1 MNSSKVKAALVSTL
15 MGGMIV
21 WTGCRTGEDMSTAFA
36 PFNATVPT
44 HGPSYLQ
51 TPAEPSLPNFTDRDV
66 DVNSIS
72 PDAMI
77 DYANVQYLPIS
88 LEDCINRA
96 LAESEV
102 FRDLGGSIVSQPSVV
117 GTSLDPAVQFSD
129 PVSGEAAAL
138 SAFDANL
145 RSGLFFENNDRPFNN
160 RFSGDANGL
169 LKQDLAEYNVE
180 INKVAATGTS
190 FTSRSTI
197 NYDANNQQQNRF
209 NSSYEAILD
218 TGFRH
223 PLLQGS
229 GSLFNRIAGPSQ
241 TPGIYN
247 GILIA
252 RTNTEI
258 SQADFEE
265 QAREF
270 VSNVENAY
278 WDLYYAYRELN
289 AQTDARDAAYAVF
302 KNTETNAES
311 ERASGLEKA
320 SAEEQYL
327 RFEHA
332 IIESLEGRP
341 IEGTQSNSGTTG
353 GTFRRTI
360 GVRVAERRL
369 RYLLGMA
376 ITDGALLQP
385 ADKPIKAPLV
395 FDWDESVHF
404 AIVKRP
410 ETRRQRWVVKQRE
423 LELTASRNFLM
434 PRLDLVGNY
443 RFRGLGKDLTGGGES
458 LGDDIANGSEDSGAF
473 SDLASGNFQEVALG
487 AELTMPVGFRRAHA
501 AVRNAEL
508 RVQRERVIMREQER
522 RITLDLSNAVAEARR
537 AHSAM
542 LLAERRFN
550 AAIEYR
556 AQAAER
562 IESGRSQFDVLLE
575 AQRRILEAQLQF
587 INAEVEYS
595 IAIKNVHFE
604 RGTFLEYHGIALAE
618 SESSDG
624 AYVDFRRRLSERN
637 KILDY
642 VIRDTAI
649 AKKPL
654 ARSIS
659 ATASGTN
666 EYSSPITCQQN
677 ACVCDNVNC
686 PYRETIV
693 EQSSDTSQFTTYE
706 PPAELESVVS
716 EIPAEKI
723 EEVEDSTGG
732 FKPLVPADSSQPEP
746 TIPPAPKAVT
756 PTSDTSAASEPFD
769 PWEVESRILEKKPE
783 IKNPSSSV
791 AEGRIY
797 DNTGG
802 APVDSGFFVKRDDE
816 YKILTDVD
824 AYTAKRNQLNSDL
837 PKTNFDNTS
846 RRIW

>member
-1 MNSSKVKAALVSTL
+1 MKASKVKAAIVSTL

-21 WTGCRTGEDMSTAFA
+21 WTGCRTGEDMTTAFA
-36 PFNATVPT
+36 PFNATLPT
-44 HGPSYLQ
+44 HGPSYLE
-51 TPAEPSLPNFTDRDV
+51 TPAEPSLPIFNDRDV
-66 DVNSIS
+66 DISSIS

-88 LEDCINRA
+88 LDECISRA

-102 FRDLGGSIVSQPSVV
+102 FRDLGGSIVAQPAVV
-117 GTSLDPAVQFSD
+117 GTSLDPAIQFSD
-129 PVSGEAAAL
+129 PSSGEAAAL

-160 RFSGDANGL
+160 LFTGDGTGI

-180 INKVAATGTS
+180 INKISATGTS

-197 NYDANNQQQNRF
+197 NYDANSQAMNRF
-209 NSSYEAILD
+209 GSSYEAIID

-241 TPGIYN
+241 TPGNYN

-270 VSNVENAY
+270 VSNVENSY

-311 ERASGLEKA
+311 ERISGLEKA

-327 RFEHA
+327 RFEHS
-332 IIESLEGRP
+332 IIQSLEGRP

-353 GTFRRTI
+353 GTFRRTV

-395 FDWDESVHF
+395 FDWDDSVHF
-404 AIVKRP
+404 AIVRRP

-423 LELTASRNFLM
+423 LELTASRNFLK

-443 RFRGLGKDLTGGGES
+443 RFRGLGKNLTGGGES
-458 LGDDIANGSEDSGAF
+458 LGDDIANGSDDSGAF
-473 SDLASGNFQEVALG
+473 SDLASGNFQELALG

-508 RVQRERVIMREQER
+508 RVQRERGIMREQER

-537 AHSAM
+537 AHSTM
-542 LLAERRFN
+542 SLAERRFD

-575 AQRRILEAQLQF
+575 AQRRTLESQLQF
-587 INAEVEYS
+587 INAEVEYA

-604 RGTFLEYHGIALAE
+604 RGTFLEYHSIALAE
-618 SESSDG
+618 SESSEG
-624 AYVDFRRRLSERN
+624 AYVDYRQRLSERN

-654 ARSIS
+654 AKSIPAS
-659 ATASGTN
+659 ASRTN
-666 EYSSPITCQQN
+666 AFFSPSTCQQDM
-677 ACVCDNVNC
+677 CVCDDVNC
-686 PYRETIV
+686 PFRENIV
-693 EQSSDTSQFTTYE
+693 EQAVDASQFTTYE
-706 PPAELESVVS
+706 PPAKTESVIS
-716 EIPAEKI
+716 ETRTEK
-723 EEVEDSTGG
+723 VGDSIGG
-732 FKPLVPADSSQPEP
+732 LSPLVPAESSQLQPAD
-746 TIPPAPKAVT
+746 PPV
-756 PTSDTSAASEPFD
+756 PTSATLDPMKVEPQTM
-769 PWEVESRILEKKPE
+769 EKKPE
-783 IKNPSSSV
+783 IKSLSPAKS
-791 AEGRIY
+791 EIEIY
-797 DNTGG
+797 HDTGS
-802 APVDSGFFVKRDDE
+802 DRFKSGFVAKSE
-816 YKILTDVD
+816 IKENKEKASNAVD
-824 AYTAKRNQLNSDL
+824 AYFTAKSLELKTKL
-837 PKTNFDNTS
+837 PKASPSQTS
-846 RRIW
+846 RRTR